1 MNCIKNRNSRKKW
14 VLTGFIRALL
24 LVIINMTVCL
34 NVLSE
39 ELKVRELYLWSDNLE
54 FEVYRE
60 QISNALLKAESRFGK
75 IKLIPANAKSY
86 KRAFERLQNDE
97 AGFDAMISA
106 SNLAREEG
114 LIPLYFPLERGLLG
128 VRLCLINEAAQTA
141 YSLVNKNTDF
151 KHLSLK
157 IVTDANWPDSEI
169 LQSNNIPI
177 VELNSHTERLEYTR
191 QNQNVCYSRSIF
203 EIQSE
208 LAKANDLLIEADIVL
223 VYPQADILYFRKN
236 AAPLVEAVRFGLEQ
250 AYADGSFQ
258 EIYNKYFS
266 KLIADN
272 QLYER
277 KILFLHSPL
286 LSSDALN
293 SINQYGIFSFINYQN
308 KQ

>member
-1 MNCIKNRNSRKKW
+1 MNCMDNRNSRKKW
-14 VLTGFIRALL
+14 GLTGLIRALL
-24 LVIINMTVCL
+24 LVIVNLAVCL

-54 FEVYRE
+54 FEVYKE

-75 IKLIPANAKSY
+75 IKLLPANASSY

-128 VRLCLINEAAQTA
+128 VRLCLISEAAQPA

-151 KHLSLK
+151 KHLSLS
-157 IVTDANWPDSEI
+157 IVTDENWPDSEI

-177 VELNSHTERLEYTR
+177 VELNSHAERLDYTR

-208 LAKANDLLIEADIVL
+208 LAEAKDLLIEADFVL

-236 AAPLVEAVRFGLEQ
+236 ASALVEAVQFGLEQ

-258 EIYNKYFS
+258 EIYNKYFR

-293 SINQYGIFSFINYQN
+293 SINQYGIFSFVNHQN